1 MLLESLLCS
10 CLGKEGDLS
19 VGGKRTE
26 RITTSPPNCYFS
38 PPISCANKIV
48 LIILIEIYYYARES
62 YVYSYTVK
70 WARGKTYIPEC
81 QILTTWSKLSRN
93 GT

>member
-48 LIILIEIYYYARES
+48 LIILIEIYYYAR
-62 YVYSYTVK
+62 VLCLFIYSEV
-70 WARGKTYIPEC
+70 GKREDVH
-81 QILTTWSKLSRN
+81 S
-93 GT
+93 